1 MADNN
6 NLNFD
11 EINQSAGFAFNS
23 FELINKKLKEIKEN
37 SSGIARELEGFVS
50 STSAVNTLADK
61 LKTTTEKDL
70 KSRKELRSLESATEK
85 AQKEIQKIT
94 IEINV
99 FSQRRLKATKEEK
112 KEIDKILRAKGDQLD
127 NAKLLV
133 SSANELLEVSKNQTS
148 SFKTI
153 TDEMKKIQGINSLLS
168 LSFFGLQM
176 LKISEQTAQ
185 FQKSL
190 LLSADQAKTL
200 RQEFVATAN
209 ASGDNFITTNK
220 LIEANAAL
228 GKQLGF
234 NKNFGADLNTE
245 FVNLTKRVGLSEEAA
260 SGFAKA
266 SIISGKSLK
275 STAETASGIVSSVS
289 SQYGIQ
295 LDIKD
300 VLNEAGTSSALM
312 LSNFKGSTDAL
323 VQGVS
328 QMKAL
333 GTSLAQTDQQAA
345 SLLDFQS
352 SIENTLKASLF
363 TGRQINIE
371 KARELALNNDLT
383 GVAEELSKQQMSFS
397 EFGKMNRIQQDAFAQ
412 SLGLTRDTLSDQ
424 LLKQAVQKKSQSEI
438 VALYGEEAYKRSQ
451 TLNTQE
457 KFNAAVEKMS
467 DLFGNLAAGPL
478 GAVADLLG
486 KMAESAL
493 LVSTAIGVIAA
504 VQLNSLLA
512 TLAKSAV
519 SMGLLAVESIAA
531 GSALTLGIGG
541 IAIAAGIAAAV
552 ASYKATKSDDLM
564 SGYGNRTLVTPQG
577 SYALN
582 NNDTVIAGTNLFK
595 GNDVYSGPKDS
606 INLGGSIDYDKL
618 ASAMSK
624 VQVVSQVRVSEFG
637 TPITT
642 YQQQNMRRSV

>member
-1 MADNN
+1 MADNKP
-6 NLNFD
+6 NFSD
-11 EINQSAGFAFNS
+11 IRGEAEQSLGTFRDLES
-23 FELINKKLKEIKEN
+23 ELSKLGGN
-37 SSGIARELEGFVS
+37 
-50 STSAVNTLADK
+50 ADK
-61 LKTTTEKDL
+61 LVKSFKIQNDEAKKLADIL
-70 KSRKELRSLESATEK
+70 KSTGEYELQNKTKLKNLESVASETKKLIKNLTKELNNFETKNINAK
-85 AQKEIQKIT
+85 NAQKVLVNQILGIK
-94 IEINV
+94 
-99 FSQRRLKATKEEK
+99 REEL
-112 KEIDKILRAKGDQLD
+112 E
-127 NAKLLV
+127 NTKLLLADAYRLIEYEKNR
-133 SSANELLEVSKNQTS
+133 SSV
-148 SFKTI
+148 I
-153 TDEMKKIQGINSLLS
+153 DEIAKKIKEIQGINDLLAKT
-168 LSFFGLQM
+168 FFLTQM
-176 LKISEQTAQ
+176 LKISEQTAN

-220 LIEANAAL
+220 LIEANTAL

-260 SGFAKA
+260 AGFAKA
-266 SIISGKSLK
+266 SVLSGKTLK
-275 STAETASGIVSSVS
+275 STAESASGIVSSVS

-300 VLNEAGTSSALM
+300 VLNEAGASSSLM
-312 LSNFKGSTDAL
+312 LSNFKGNIPAL
-323 VQGVS
+323 VEGIS
-328 QMKAL
+328 KMKAL
-333 GTSLAQTDQQAA
+333 GTSLSQTDQQAS
-345 SLLDFQS
+345 SLLDFQTS
-352 SIENTLKASLF
+352 LENTLKASLF

-383 GVAEELSKQQMSFS
+383 GVAEELSKQQMNFG
-397 EFGKMNRIQQDAFAQ
+397 EFGKMNRIQQEAFAQ

-424 LLKQAVQKKSQSEI
+424 LAKQAVQGKLQSDI
-438 VALYGEEAYKRSQ
+438 VSTSDKEAYARVQ

-457 KFNAAVEKMS
+457 KLNTAIEKMS
-467 DLFGNLAAGPL
+467 DIFGNLAAGPL

-504 VQLNSLLA
+504 VQLNSLLS

-577 SYALN
+577 AYALN
-582 NNDTVIAGTNLFK
+582 NNDTVIAATNPFR
-595 GNDVYSGPKDS
+595 GDDVYSGPKDS
-606 INLGGSIDYDKL
+606 INLGGSINYDKL
-618 ASAMSK
+618 ASAMSQ
-624 VQVVSQVRVSEFG
+624 VQVSANVRVNDLA
-637 TPITT
+637 TPITV

>member
-6 NLNFD
+6 INFN
-11 EINQSAGFAFNS
+11 EINESAGFANNAFTS
-23 FELINKKLKEIKEN
+23 INNKLNDIRIN
-37 SSGIARELEGFVS
+37 SSGIADELKSFAS
-50 STSAVNTLADK
+50 STSAANTLAEK
-61 LKTTTEKDL
+61 LNGITKETLKSKKDL
-70 KSRKELRSLESATEK
+70 NELESATQK
-85 AQKEIQKIT
+85 TQKEIQKIT
-94 IEINV
+94 TEISV
-99 FSQRRLKATKEEK
+99 FASRRVNATRAEK
-112 KEIDKILRAKGDQLD
+112 IEIDKILRLKSDQLD

-133 SSANELLEVSKNQTS
+133 SSANELLEVSKSQTN
-148 SFKTI
+148 SFETI
-153 TDEMKKIQGINSLLS
+153 KNEMKKIQGINNMLS
-168 LSFFGLQM
+168 VSFFGLQM

-200 RQEFVATAN
+200 RQEFIATAN
-209 ASGDNFITTNK
+209 ASGDTFITTNK

-266 SIISGKSLK
+266 SIISGKTLK

-300 VLNEAGTSSALM
+300 VLNEAGTSSAIM

-333 GTSLAQTDQQAA
+333 GTSLSQTDQQAA
-345 SLLDFQS
+345 SLLDFQT
-352 SIENTLKASLF
+352 SIENQLKASLF
-363 TGRQINIE
+363 TGRQINLE

-383 GVAEELSKQQMSFS
+383 GVAKELADQQMSFG
-397 EFGKMNRIQQDAFAQ
+397 EFQKLLRPQQEAFAQ
-412 SLGLTRDTLSDQ
+412 SLGLTRDTLADQ

-438 VALYGEEAYKRSQ
+438 VALYGKEAYARVQ
-451 TLNTQE
+451 TLNAQE
-457 KFNAAVEKMS
+457 KFNSAIEKMS
-467 DLFGNLAAGPL
+467 DLLGNVMAGPL
-478 GAVADLLG
+478 GTFVDVMAKLAESSFAVGAGIALIAGVQLASAINQFAQLAKVIKNVAVAE
-486 KMAESAL
+486 AIVSAL
-493 LVSTAIGVIAA
+493 ANPV
-504 VQLNSLLA
+504 
-512 TLAKSAV
+512 
-519 SMGLLAVESIAA
+519 GLI
-531 GSALTLGIGG
+531 
-541 IAIAAGIAAAV
+541 AGIAAA
-552 ASYKATKSDDLM
+552 ALAAGTIYSLTKSDDLM

-606 INLGGSIDYDKL
+606 INLGGSIDYDRL

-624 VQVVSQVRVSEFG
+624 VQVVSQVKVSEFAN
-637 TPITT
+637 PITT
-642 YQQQNMRRSV
+642 YQQQNMRRSI

>member
-6 NLNFD
+6 LNFN
-11 EINQSAGFAFNS
+11 EINESAKFANDAFQSINDRLKNIRDNSAGIANELKS
-23 FELINKKLKEIKEN
+23 FT
-37 SSGIARELEGFVS
+37 S
-50 STSAVNTLADK
+50 STSAANILAEK
-61 LKTTTEKDL
+61 LNGITKETL
-70 KSRKELRSLESATEK
+70 KSKKEVNQLESATQK
-85 AQKEIQKIT
+85 TQKEIQKIT
-94 IEINV
+94 TEISV
-99 FSQRRLKATKEEK
+99 FASRRVNATRAEKREIDAILRLKS
-112 KEIDKILRAKGDQLD
+112 DQLD

-148 SFKTI
+148 NFKTI
-153 TDEMKKIQGINSLLS
+153 TDEMKKIQGINSMLS

-176 LKISEQTAQ
+176 LKISEQTAD

-190 LLSADQAKTL
+190 LLSAGQAQTL

-209 ASGDNFITTNK
+209 ASNDTFITTNK

-245 FVNLTKRVGLSEEAA
+245 FVNLTKRVGLSEESA

-266 SIISGKSLK
+266 SIISGKTLK
-275 STAETASGIVSSVS
+275 STAESAAGIVSSVS

-300 VLNEAGTSSALM
+300 VLNEAGSSSAIM

-323 VQGVS
+323 VQGVA

-363 TGRQINIE
+363 TGRQINLE

-383 GVAEELSKQQMSFS
+383 GVADELSKQQMNFS
-397 EFGKMNRIQQDAFAQ
+397 EFQRMNRIQQEGFANA
-412 SLGLTRDTLSDQ
+412 LGLTRDTLADQ
-424 LLKQAVQKKSQSEI
+424 LLKVAVQKKSQSEI
-438 VALYGEEAYKRSQ
+438 VALYGKEAYERAQ
-451 TLNTQE
+451 TLNAQD
-457 KFNAAVEKMS
+457 KFNSAIGKMS
-467 DLFGNLAAGPL
+467 DLLGNVMAGPL
-478 GAVADLLG
+478 GTFVDMMAKL
-486 KMAESAL
+486 AESSLA
-493 LVSTAIGVIAA
+493 VYTGIGLIAGMQIVGIINQFA
-504 VQLNSLLA
+504 Q
-512 TLAKSAV
+512 LAKAAAIFSAFSNPLV
-519 SMGLLAVESIAA
+519 
-531 GSALTLGIGG
+531 ALG
-541 IAIAAGIAAAV
+541 GIAAAV
-552 ASYKATKSDDLM
+552 AAVGLVGTLMKSDDLM
-564 SGYGNRTLVTPQG
+564 SGYGDRTLITPQG
-577 SYALN
+577 TYALN

-595 GNDVYSGPKDS
+595 GNDVYSGPAGALS
-606 INLGGSIDYDKL
+606 LGGGIDYDKL

-624 VQVVSQVRVSEFG
+624 VQVVSQVKVSEFG
-637 TPITT
+637 TPLTT

>member
-1 MADNN
+1 MADSNF
-6 NLNFD
+6 NFD
-11 EINQSAGFAFNS
+11 EIKESAGFAQSAFGDLNTTLGEIRKNS
-23 FELINKKLKEIKEN
+23 TLIGKELK
-37 SSGIARELEGFVS
+37 SFVS
-50 STSAVNTLADK
+50 STSAANSLAKELNGASEKTLK
-61 LKTTTEKDL
+61 SKKDL
-70 KSRKELRSLESATEK
+70 NILESATQK
-85 AQKEIQKIT
+85 TQKEIQKIT
-94 IEINV
+94 TEINV
-99 FSQRRLKATKEEK
+99 FSQRRLKATEAEK
-112 KEIDKILRAKGDQLD
+112 NEIDRILKLKGDQLD

-148 SFKTI
+148 NFKTI
-153 TDEMKKIQGINSLLS
+153 TDEIKKIQGINNMLS
-168 LSFFGLQM
+168 VSFFGLQM
-176 LKISEQTAQ
+176 LKISEQTAD

-190 LLSADQAKTL
+190 LLSAGQAQTL

-209 ASGDNFITTNK
+209 ASNDTFITTNK

-260 SGFAKA
+260 AGFAKA
-266 SIISGKSLK
+266 SVLSGKTLK
-275 STAETASGIVSSVS
+275 STAESAAGIVSSVS

-300 VLNEAGTSSALM
+300 VLNEAGASSSLM
-312 LSNFKGSTDAL
+312 LSNFKGNIPAL
-323 VQGVS
+323 VEGIS
-328 QMKAL
+328 KMKAL
-333 GTSLAQTDQQAA
+333 GTSLSQTDQQAA

-363 TGRQINIE
+363 TGRQINLE

-383 GVAEELSKQQMSFS
+383 GVAEELSKQQMNFG

-412 SLGLTRDTLSDQ
+412 SLGLSRDTLADQ
-424 LLKQAVQKKSQSEI
+424 LAKQAVQGKLQSDI
-438 VALYGEEAYKRSQ
+438 VSTSDKEAYARVQ
-451 TLNTQE
+451 TLNAQE
-457 KFNAAVEKMS
+457 KFNSAIEKMS

-478 GAVADLLG
+478 GKLVDL
-486 KMAESAL
+486 MAKLAENT
-493 LVSTAIGVIAA
+493 TAIGVGLGLIAA
-504 VQLNSLLA
+504 VQL
-512 TLAKSAV
+512 
-519 SMGLLAVESIAA
+519 
-531 GSALTLGIGG
+531 GSALSQFAALAKTLRLTAISTAIIRGLTNPALLIGG
-541 IAIAAGIAAAV
+541 LAAA
-552 ASYKATKSDDLM
+552 AIGGGIIANMLDKSDDLM

-577 SYALN
+577 AYALN
-582 NNDTVIAGTNLFK
+582 NNDTVIAGTNLFR

>member
-6 NLNFD
+6 LNFN
-11 EINQSAGFAFNS
+11 EINESAKFANDAFQSINDRLKNIRDNSAGIANELKS
-23 FELINKKLKEIKEN
+23 FT
-37 SSGIARELEGFVS
+37 S
-50 STSAVNTLADK
+50 STSAANILAEK
-61 LKTTTEKDL
+61 LNGITKETL
-70 KSRKELRSLESATEK
+70 KSKKEVNQLESATQK
-85 AQKEIQKIT
+85 TQKEIQKIT
-94 IEINV
+94 TEISV
-99 FSQRRLKATKEEK
+99 FASRRVNATRAEKREIDAILRLKS
-112 KEIDKILRAKGDQLD
+112 DQLD

-148 SFKTI
+148 NFKTI
-153 TDEMKKIQGINSLLS
+153 TDEMKKIQGINSMLS

-176 LKISEQTAQ
+176 LKISQQTAD

-190 LLSADQAKTL
+190 LLSAGQAQTL

-209 ASGDNFITTNK
+209 ASNDTFITTNK

-245 FVNLTKRVGLSEEAA
+245 FVNLTKRVGLSEESA

-266 SIISGKSLK
+266 IIISGKTLK
-275 STAETASGIVSSVS
+275 STAESAAGIVSSVS

-300 VLNEAGTSSALM
+300 VLNEAGSSSAIM

-323 VQGVS
+323 VQGVA

-363 TGRQINIE
+363 TGRQINLE

-383 GVAEELSKQQMSFS
+383 GVADELSKQQMNFS
-397 EFGKMNRIQQDAFAQ
+397 EFQRMNRIQQEGFANA
-412 SLGLTRDTLSDQ
+412 LGLTRDTLADQ
-424 LLKQAVQKKSQSEI
+424 LLKVAVQKKSQSEI
-438 VALYGEEAYKRSQ
+438 VALYGKEAYERLQ

-457 KFNAAVEKMS
+457 KLNTAIEKMS
-467 DLFGNLAAGPL
+467 DIFGNLAAGPL

-577 SYALN
+577 AYALN
-582 NNDTVIAGTNLFK
+582 NNDTVIAGTNLFR
-595 GNDVYSGPKDS
+595 GNDVYSGPAGALS
-606 INLGGSIDYDKL
+606 LGGGIDYDKL

-624 VQVVSQVRVSEFG
+624 VQVVSQVKVSEFG
-637 TPITT
+637 TPLTT

>member
-1 MADNN
+1 MANEKPDFEAANKEAK
-6 NLNFD
+6 NFAGTFSDIVSDLSKIANSEAFRNTFRTAASEAEALRKILETTSANQIKDKHSLKELESAASKAQKEASKLQTDISKLERKRSTASRAEKATIDSIVRLKRD
-11 EINQSAGFAFNS
+11 ELDTTEDLIRSAN
-23 FELINKKLKEIKEN
+23 ELAEYEKNRSSIIDKITKKLKEI
-37 SSGIARELEGFVS
+37 
-50 STSAVNTLADK
+50 
-61 LKTTTEKDL
+61 
-70 KSRKELRSLESATEK
+70 
-85 AQKEIQKIT
+85 
-94 IEINV
+94 
-99 FSQRRLKATKEEK
+99 
-112 KEIDKILRAKGDQLD
+112 
-127 NAKLLV
+127 
-133 SSANELLEVSKNQTS
+133 
-148 SFKTI
+148 
-153 TDEMKKIQGINSLLS
+153 QGINDLLAKT
-168 LSFFGLQM
+168 FFLTQM

-260 SGFAKA
+260 AGFAKA
-266 SIISGKSLK
+266 SVLSGKTLK
-275 STAETASGIVSSVS
+275 STAESASGIVSSVS

-300 VLNEAGTSSALM
+300 VLNEAGASSSLM
-312 LSNFKGSTDAL
+312 LSNFKGNIPAL
-323 VQGVS
+323 VEGIS
-328 QMKAL
+328 KMKAL
-333 GTSLAQTDQQAA
+333 GTSLSQTDQQAS
-345 SLLDFQS
+345 SLLDFQTS
-352 SIENTLKASLF
+352 LENTLKASLF

-383 GVAEELSKQQMSFS
+383 GVAEELSKQQMNFG

-424 LLKQAVQKKSQSEI
+424 LAKQAVQGKLQSDIVSKSDK
-438 VALYGEEAYKRSQ
+438 EAYARVQ

-504 VQLNSLLA
+504 VQLNSLL
-512 TLAKSAV
+512 TSLARAAI
-519 SMGLLAVESIAA
+519 SMGSLAISSIAA
-531 GSALTLGIGG
+531 SSAVTFGIGAV
-541 IAIAAGIAAAV
+541 AITAGIIAAV
-552 ASYKATKSDDLM
+552 AAYNSAKADDLM

-582 NNDTVIAGTNLFK
+582 NNDTVIAGTNLFR

-606 INLGGSIDYDKL
+606 INLGGSIDYNKL
-618 ASAMSK
+618 ASAMSQ
-624 VQVVSQVRVSEFG
+624 VQVSANVRVNDLA
-637 TPITT
+637 TPITV